1 MGRLFKFLFWFL
13 VCATLAIVADQ
24 LLLRTPSVHPAHAA
38 VREFYRDFRSRLLEI
53 IVIVPP
59 KGPQSIEA
67 VIDHERKPDRQ
78 APAAAGTGDRAPVRP
93 ETEQAHR
100 RYVYVD
106 QEGVLQFADSRA
118 DIPEAYRD
126 SAQPLGE

>member
-13 VCATLAIVADQ
+13 VCATLVIVADQ
-24 LLLRTPSVHPAHAA
+24 LLLRTPPVHPAHAA

-53 IVIVPP
+53 IVILPP
-59 KGPQSIEA
+59 EGPQSIEA

-78 APAAAGTGDRAPVRP
+78 APAAAGTGGRSPVKP
-93 ETEQAHR
+93 ETEQTN